1 MTEENEI
8 LRIYGLQWSGINCLL
23 QERLLETNYLLR
35 LEVIIERILGLL
47 AASDFIWELQNKHK
61 MLSILNSQL
70 HA

>member
-47 AASDFIWELQNKHK
+47 AASDFI
-61 MLSILNSQL
+61 
-70 HA
+70 